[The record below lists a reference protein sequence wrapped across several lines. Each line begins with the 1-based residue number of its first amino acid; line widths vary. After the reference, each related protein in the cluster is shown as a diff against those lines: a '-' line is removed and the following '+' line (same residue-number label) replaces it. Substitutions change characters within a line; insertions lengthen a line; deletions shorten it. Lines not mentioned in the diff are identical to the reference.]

1 MTGHYKLVITVVLIV
16 FFGSM
21 GFALLTGC
29 ASQPVAYKPVEISIP
44 VAVEC
49 KIEAITAPAWP
60 SSFTSEK
67 NGVFDDVKAVLQE
80 LELRKG
86 YEAQLEAAVKSCQ

>member
-1 MTGHYKLVITVVLIV
+1 MRWLI
-16 FFGSM
+16 
-21 GFALLTGC
+21 LLLLSGC

-44 VAVEC
+44 VAVDC

-60 SSFTSEK
+60 TAFTSEK